1 MERLLIVRCAPDGF
15 GPAAP
20 GAGGGGGGIGGAR
33 ALHAEE
39 TKPQIKFSTG
49 SLGGGSHEA
58 KWKRKTNVTG
68 SGATHVRTFHCR
80 LAEESVEYLDRQIN
94 EWLDAHPEYEVK
106 FVTSTVG
113 DWTGKLKEPQLI
125 VQVWV

>member
-1 MERLLIVRCAPDGF
+1 MERLLCVRCAPDGL

-20 GAGGGGGGIGGAR
+20 GSGGGGGGVR
-33 ALHAEE
+33 APLHADGEA
-39 TKPQIKFSTG
+39 KPQIKFSTG
-49 SLGGGSHEA
+49 SLGGGHEA
-58 KWKRKTNVTG
+58 KWKRKTNLTG
-68 SGATHVRTFHCR
+68 TGATHVKTFHCR
-80 LAEESVEYLDRQIN
+80 LAEESVEYLDRQVN